1 MNTYPLK
8 GLTMISITIFFSVA
22 LLVYIG
28 AGFSEYRIQERKN
41 LEQYNNLWWEK
52 GFISVCPL
60 H

>member
-8 GLTMISITIFFSVA
+8 GLAMISITIFFSVA

-28 AGFSEYRIQERKN
+28 AGFSEYRIEERKN
-41 LEQYNNLWWEK
+41 RVQSNDLWWEK